1 MNPNSSSPKSPSP
14 GESASSK
21 HGLCPDTNA
30 GAQKPIEALGAHLK
44 DSANG
49 QSNPGAS
56 DSLTYE
62 IVDPNRIKFTESPSP
77 FRGFIHLIWVSF
89 VRQTRARTMV
99 WLAMLFFALGLFQ
112 IWYLTEVGAWQVSTW
127 KSPRGTSQTVGM
139 LQIRMQT
146 LLDLLTSQSGF
157 RPTDIPFL
165 VAEGVAEQLRWPVFF
180 RVFVF
185 TLFLNFLLPFWTLS
199 FATEGIGGDREN
211 QSLIWQLLRPIPVW
225 SIYFARWLG
234 QLPWSVGMVML
245 GLFMS
250 CQIAGPPG
258 QDAWDLI
265 WPMGLCGALVYSSL
279 FFWMGAVVKRPI
291 IIGMAYVFFLEIFL
305 GSMPGLLKRL
315 SLSFY
320 LRCMVMEP
328 VRKKGIEWDTE
339 TMWMPVTAADA
350 QTVLLC
356 ATLAFLILGAWHFS
370 RVAGKGTCGT
380 T

>member
-1 MNPNSSSPKSPSP
+1 MNPNSATQHNSPLRDIAGDPSGNQPPDGGP
-14 GESASSK
+14 GSFPQDPTE
-21 HGLCPDTNA
+21 
-30 GAQKPIEALGAHLK
+30 
-44 DSANG
+44 G
-49 QSNPGAS
+49 QFPPGAS
-56 DSLTYE
+56 GTFPSLSTN
-62 IVDPNRIKFTESPSP
+62 PNNFPIGEKPNP
-77 FRGFIHLIWVSF
+77 LRGFIHLIWVSF

-127 KSPRGTSQTVGM
+127 KSPRGTTQTVGM
-139 LQIRMQT
+139 AQIRVQT
-146 LLDLLTSQSGF
+146 LLDILTSQSGF

-165 VAEGVAEQLRWPVFF
+165 VAEGVAQEIRWPVFF

-258 QDAWDLI
+258 RDVWDMV

-279 FFWMGAVVKRPI
+279 FFWMGAVLRRPI

-339 TMWMPVTAADA
+339 TMWMPVNAGDA

-356 ATLAFLILGAWHFS
+356 ATLVFLILGAWHFS